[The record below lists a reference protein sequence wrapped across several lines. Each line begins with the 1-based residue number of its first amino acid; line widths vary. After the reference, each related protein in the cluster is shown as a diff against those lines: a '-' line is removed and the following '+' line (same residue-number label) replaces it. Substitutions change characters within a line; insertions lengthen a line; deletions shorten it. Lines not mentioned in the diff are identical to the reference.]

1 MGISLPDAPRR
12 PRPPFPPRPEN
23 EPPPPPHLQAVA
35 DYFFRIV
42 SFVFKDPLVLD
53 LNGDGIQTYAEAGR
67 DGVRFDHDGDGVRT
81 PTGWIAPDDG
91 FLVLDRNGNG
101 KIDNGAEIF
110 GDSTPLEG
118 GGVAANG
125 IDALAALDT
134 NKDDVVDAND
144 PDFTRLQVWRDL
156 NSNGISEAGEI
167 KSLAELGITGFALT
181 PRNYVWTDLPDGNR
195 LEGTFGFNKADGST
209 GTVGELWSRESKF
222 YSEYTELIAP
232 TRGRPNLS

>member
-1 MGISLPDAPRR
+1 LEQAWN
-12 PRPPFPPRPEN
+12 PF
-23 EPPPPPHLQAVA
+23 
-35 DYFFRIV
+35 
-42 SFVFKDPLVLD
+42 SFNTACPSVFKDPLVLD

-110 GDSTPLEG
+110 GDSTPLDG

-125 IDALAALDT
+125 IDALAALDS
-134 NKDDVVDAND
+134 NKGDVVDAND
-144 PDFTRLQVWRDL
+144 PDFARLQVWRDL

-209 GTVGELWSRESKF
+209 GTVGELWFRESNF
-222 YSEYTELIAP
+222 YSEYAEPNIP
-232 TRGRPNLS
+232 TLARINSRKRNARSRHPVSTMITPALAA